1 MSFSTKE
8 LAELDQRFRTN
19 LINSITGFKSV
30 SLVGTFNN
38 NRETNLAIISQ
49 IIHIGA
55 NPPLIGLLF
64 RPNVV
69 VRHTLEN
76 ILASECFTIN
86 HIKRD
91 FLKQA
96 HHTSARWSESEF
108 TTCGLAEEYLDDFSA
123 PYVKESSIKLGCTL
137 AETMDVKSN
146 GTHFIIGAIE
156 HLHAPDTFIGSDG
169 FVDLEAAGTV
179 TCSGLDSYHQTKKIA
194 RYTYAKP
201 EYEPKEV

>member
-1 MSFSTKE
+1 M
-8 LAELDQRFRTN
+8 
-19 LINSITGFKSV
+19 
-30 SLVGTFNN
+30 
-38 NRETNLAIISQ
+38 
-49 IIHIGA
+49 
-55 NPPLIGLLF
+55 
-64 RPNVV
+64 
-69 VRHTLEN
+69 
-76 ILASECFTIN
+76 
-86 HIKRD
+86 
-91 FLKQA
+91 
-96 HHTSARWSESEF
+96 
-108 TTCGLAEEYLDDFSA
+108 AEEYLDDFSA

>member
-1 MSFSTKE
+1 MSFNIE
-8 LAELDQRFRTN
+8 DLAQLDQRFRTN

-30 SLVGTFNN
+30 SLVGSISTNKQ
-38 NRETNLAIISQ
+38 TNLAIISQ
-49 IIHIGA
+49 IIHVGA

-76 ILASECFTIN
+76 ILSSEFFTIN
-86 HIKRD
+86 HIKEG

-108 TTCGLAEEYLDDFSA
+108 KTCGLTEEYLDDFSA
-123 PYVKESSIKLGCTL
+123 PFVKESSIKLGCKL
-137 AETMDVKSN
+137 EEAIDVKTN
-146 GTHFIIGAIE
+146 GTHFIIGAIQF
-156 HLHAPDTFIGSDG
+156 LHVPESNIGDDG

-179 TCSGLDSYHQTKKIA
+179 TCSGLDSYHRTEKLA

-201 EYEPKEV
+201 EYQPKEI